1 MKVGAISIVGGANDV
16 MDDNFFKARDIAE
29 GHGTSHERESWTA
42 SRATQG
48 AVLVVRRGVVP
59 AAKTLTGGTGKG
71 AGWMVCIEEGE
82 KIRG

>member
-1 MKVGAISIVGGANDV
+1 MKVGAISIVGGADDV
-16 MDDNFFKARDIAE
+16 MDDNFIEARDIAE
-29 GHGTSHERESWTA
+29 GHRTFHEGESWAA

-59 AAKTLTGGTGKG
+59 ATKTLAGGTGKG

-82 KIRG
+82 KIWG